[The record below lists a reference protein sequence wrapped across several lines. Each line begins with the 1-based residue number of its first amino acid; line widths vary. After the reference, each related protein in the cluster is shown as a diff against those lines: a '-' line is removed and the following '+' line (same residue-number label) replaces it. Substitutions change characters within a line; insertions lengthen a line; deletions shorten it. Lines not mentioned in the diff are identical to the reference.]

1 MNSRI
6 FALLVAVGVGVGIGI
21 GIGASTVARMAF
33 DDPSINGW
41 SQRAADKISQSK

>member
-6 FALLVAVGVGVGIGI
+6 FALLLAVGVGV

>member
-6 FALLVAVGVGVGIGI
+6 FALLVAVGIGVGI

-33 DDPSINGW
+33 EDPSIDGW